1 MTVPTIINL
10 LRVGNFPQQNLNITQ
25 LKECLCLKMEIF
37 KMIIT
42 IKSGNK
48 RGKDITINIVNIDI
62 YAAFVIRR
70 INRDKEELIETN
82 KTKTTT

>member
-1 MTVPTIINL
+1 
-10 LRVGNFPQQNLNITQ
+10 
-25 LKECLCLKMEIF
+25 MEIF